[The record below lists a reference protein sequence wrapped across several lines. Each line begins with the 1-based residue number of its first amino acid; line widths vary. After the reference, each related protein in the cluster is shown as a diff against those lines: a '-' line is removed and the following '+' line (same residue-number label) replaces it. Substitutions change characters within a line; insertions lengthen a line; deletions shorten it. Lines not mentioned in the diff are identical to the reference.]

1 MSTYV
6 QILILNPQFCQSR
19 RVMFTRK
26 CGPIHSRRGE
36 TTIAMD
42 SASCNQKMCFFGHS
56 CFQATTSSDIARA
69 HIPARAPLGPRRRER
84 HRNLVASKICGQV
97 FLATSDQKQSRT
109 LREVGGS
116 QQHLHCVIG
125 SGTVPSRRRLSM
137 YAAPPASAFSLSA
150 AYVQGISKR
159 WAPGCVKIR

>member
-1 MSTYV
+1 MTSAVQVKDVYV
-6 QILILNPQFCQSR
+6 QRLILNPPILPIKR
-19 RVMFTRK
+19 RMMFTRK

-42 SASCNQKMCFFGHS
+42 PASCNQKMCFFGHS

-97 FLATSDQKQSRT
+97 FHATSDQKQSRT

-137 YAAPPASAFSLSA
+137 YAAPASAFSLSA
-150 AYVQGISKR
+150 AYVR
-159 WAPGCVKIR
+159 T